1 MKDLR
6 EREQEARARLAER
19 LARLRAERRL
29 ELVRRRTGRTPRA
42 ALPQVEP
49 EARQWWW
56 NE

>member
-29 ELVRRRTGRTPRA
+29 ELARRRPGRAPRPLA
-42 ALPQVEP
+42 PPEP
-49 EARQWWW
+49 ELRDWWW
-56 NE
+56 NR

>member
-6 EREQEARARLAER
+6 EREEEARARLAER

-29 ELVRRRTGRTPRA
+29 EVARHRPGRTPRA
-42 ALPQVEP
+42 PLPRVEP
-49 EARQWWW
+49 ERRDWWW